1 MRFAAVLLA
10 VATTALGY
18 TITTPNQSAG
28 WTNQGA
34 QPVAWSRVASD
45 RENITIVLTNSNAA
59 LMPTPQVL
67 AALVDGS
74 LGSTTVN
81 PPSAGWPSPGTDY
94 VLNFVS
100 EVTNLNAILA
110 QSPPFEIELSTVV
123 PTNTRTGTTTNPS
136 NTGASGSTPTDNTV
150 PSNNGN
156 GALSRFGAPVA
167 LVAAAL
173 VPALFA

>member
-1 MRFAAVLLA
+1 
-10 VATTALGY
+10 
-18 TITTPNQSAG
+18 
-28 WTNQGA
+28 
-34 QPVAWSRVASD
+34 
-45 RENITIVLTNSNAA
+45 
-59 LMPTPQVL
+59 MPTPQVL

-81 PPSAGWPSPGTDY
+81 PPSAGWPSPGTGY

-123 PTNTRTGTTTNPS
+123 PTNTRTCVAHFSFRCKSQPDFPFSSGTTTNPS

-173 VPALFA
+173 VPALLA